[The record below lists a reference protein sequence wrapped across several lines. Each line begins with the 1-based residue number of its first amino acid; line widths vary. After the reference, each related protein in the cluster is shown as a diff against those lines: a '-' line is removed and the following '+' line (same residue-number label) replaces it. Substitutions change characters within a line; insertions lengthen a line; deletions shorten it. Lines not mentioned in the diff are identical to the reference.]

1 MPYCYQCGEQIEFF
15 HDGFRAIPVH
25 PSGSC
30 RGRGWGSGSWGDS
43 AGFRTTSEGYTFHFP
58 FVTFPSYVNPNA
70 RCPVCGADVY
80 FYQSP
85 YGGRV
90 FFDEL
95 GPPWPKHP
103 CTDNPRV
110 RQAFSTSEGR
120 ARILNPQREAIG
132 TIPDTDLASS
142 EGSHIALRV
151 PQRQPPVWFADGW
164 MPFVVSEVI
173 YRRIGIEAVGQLFS
187 GESKAPRKIRILQAG
202 MNARYWRQQGEIKM
216 GFSLTQNS
224 NLILSMLNESP
235 VFLQGDDNASMFRL
249 SSFILTRDELVEEIT
264 FDVQV
269 ENG

>member
-1 MPYCYQCGEQIEFF
+1 MQYCYQCGEAIEFF

-30 RGRGWGSGSWGDS
+30 RGRSWGSGSWGGS
-43 AGFRTTSEGYTFHFP
+43 PGLRTTSEGYTFHFP

-70 RCPVCGADVY
+70 RCPVCGAEVY

-110 RQAFSTSEGR
+110 REAFSTSKGR
-120 ARILNPQREAIG
+120 AGMLNPQWEEIG
-132 TIPDTDLASS
+132 ATRNTNSPEPAPNSIRVLQRKSPMWLAN
-142 EGSHIALRV
+142 
-151 PQRQPPVWFADGW
+151 GW

-173 YRRIGIEAVGQLFS
+173 YRRIGIEAVGQLFA
-187 GESKAPRKIRILQAG
+187 GESDAPRKIRILQTD
-202 MNARYWRQQGEIKM
+202 MDARFWRQQGKIRM
-216 GFSLTQNS
+216 GFSLPQNS
-224 NLILSMLNESP
+224 NLILSILNESP
-235 VFLQGDDNASMFRL
+235 VFLQCTEDASTFGL
-249 SSFILTRDELVEEIT
+249 SSFILTQDELVEEIA
-264 FDVQV
+264 FNVRV
-269 ENG
+269 ENT